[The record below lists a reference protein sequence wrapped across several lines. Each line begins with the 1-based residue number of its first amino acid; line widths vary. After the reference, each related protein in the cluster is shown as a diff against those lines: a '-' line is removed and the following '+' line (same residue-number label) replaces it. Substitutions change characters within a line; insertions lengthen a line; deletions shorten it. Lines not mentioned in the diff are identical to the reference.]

1 MSISRSITTKVEL
14 AIWRLLSNG
23 RSIEAN
29 RLRQAF
35 SNLTG
40 SDSERLSKFENYL
53 DAFTF
58 VTLEG

>member
-1 MSISRSITTKVEL
+1 MSISRNLTTRVEL

-40 SDSERLSKFENYL
+40 KSEEAIQNFESL
-53 DAFTF
+53 LESFIF
-58 VTLEG
+58 VMIDK